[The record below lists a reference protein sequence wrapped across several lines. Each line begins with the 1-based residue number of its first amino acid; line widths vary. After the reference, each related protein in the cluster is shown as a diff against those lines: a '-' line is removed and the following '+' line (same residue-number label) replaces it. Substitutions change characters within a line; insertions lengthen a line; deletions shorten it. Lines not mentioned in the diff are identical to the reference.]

1 MLHLLRSPNVYR
13 ACPHRLPDS
22 ILIFSFIPYTNAVR
36 AATIPET
43 FATSI
48 NSLCIWLVTFYLSY
62 VMGKLTT
69 RYEKAGI
76 VNGNIV
82 RLTALAVALYPP
94 AEADAVVR

>member
-22 ILIFSFIPYTNAVR
+22 VLIFSFIPYNNAVR
-36 AATIPET
+36 VASIPAS
-43 FATSI
+43 FASSI